1 MGQSDSKMTIY
12 NVRLHLRVLRR
23 LSLAVVDATK
33 PTYEGSALFFFKRNE
48 ELWDRKS
55 NKVALQESAKNFDLF
70 QAVPV
75 EALRTLFRNPS
86 T

>member
-23 LSLAVVDATK
+23 LSLAVVDVSK
-33 PTYEGSALFFFKRNE
+33 PTYEGSALFVFDRNE
-48 ELWDRKS
+48 ELWGRKS
-55 NKVALQESAKNFDLF
+55 NKVVLQESAKNFDLF